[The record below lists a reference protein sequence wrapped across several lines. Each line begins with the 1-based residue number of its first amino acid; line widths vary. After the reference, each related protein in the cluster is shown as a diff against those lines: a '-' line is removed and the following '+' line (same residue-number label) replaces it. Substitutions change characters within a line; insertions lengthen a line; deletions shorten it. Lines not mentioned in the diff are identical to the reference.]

1 MANPRTQF
9 SEKSQLREAMRDRL
23 RKLSQSDRQMR
34 SVRICE
40 SLSRLLPGKKD
51 VALFS
56 PTETEPDVDLLWGLN
71 VLGDLCVSYPRCEG
85 DTLIFRPVSSVADLA
100 PGRYGICEPGPGP
113 KTERLDLIVVPGVA
127 FAADGAR
134 LGRGGG
140 FYDRFLA
147 TIPPTTMTVGVCF
160 EFQRL
165 AEIRHEP
172 HDRKVD
178 RVITG

>member
-1 MANPRTQF
+1 MVNPRTQF
-9 SEKSQLREAMRDRL
+9 SEKSQLREAMRDLL
-23 RKLSQSDRQMR
+23 RKLSPSDRQMR
-34 SVRICE
+34 SLRICE
-40 SLSRLLPGKKD
+40 RLSRLLAGKKD
-51 VALFS
+51 VALFC

-85 DTLIFRPVSSVADLA
+85 DTLIFRVVSSVADLA
-100 PGRYGICEPGPGP
+100 PGRYGISEPGPGP
-113 KTERLDLIVVPGVA
+113 KTERFDLIVVPGVA
-127 FAADGAR
+127 FAANGAR

-147 TIPPTTMTVGVCF
+147 TIPPKTMTVGVCF

>member
-1 MANPRTQF
+1 MVNPRTQF
-9 SEKSQLREAMRDRL
+9 SEKCQLREAMRDRL
-23 RKLSQSDRQMR
+23 RKLSPSDRQMR
-34 SVRICE
+34 SLRICE
-40 SLSRLLPGKKD
+40 SLSRLLAGKKD
-51 VALFS
+51 VALFC
-56 PTETEPDVDLLWGLN
+56 PTETEPDVDLLWDLN
-71 VLGDLCVSYPRCEG
+71 VLGDLCVSYPRCDG

-100 PGRYGICEPGPGP
+100 PGRYGISEPGPGP
-113 KTERLDLIVVPGVA
+113 KTERFDLIVVPGVA
-127 FAADGAR
+127 FAADGLR

-147 TIPPTTMTVGVCF
+147 SIPPTTMTVGVCF

>member
-1 MANPRTQF
+1 MVNPRSQF
-9 SEKSQLREAMRDRL
+9 SEKCQLREAMRDRL
-23 RKLSQSDRQMR
+23 RKLSPSARQVR
-34 SVRICE
+34 SLRICE
-40 SLSRLLPGKKD
+40 SLSRLLAGIKD

-56 PTETEPDVDLLWGLN
+56 PTETEPDVDLLWDLN
-71 VLGDLCVSYPRCEG
+71 VLGDLRVSYPRCDG

-100 PGRYGICEPGPGP
+100 PGRYGISEPGPGP

-160 EFQRL
+160 EFQRI
-165 AEIRHEP
+165 AEIRNEP

-178 RVITG
+178 RVIIG

>member
-1 MANPRTQF
+1 MVNPRTRF
-9 SEKSQLREAMRDRL
+9 SGKSQLREAMRDRL
-23 RKLSQSDRQMR
+23 RKLSPSDRQMR
-34 SVRICE
+34 SLRICE
-40 SLSRLLPGKKD
+40 SLSQLLAGKKD

-56 PTETEPDVDLLWGLN
+56 PTETEPDIDLLWGLR
-71 VLGDLCVSYPRCEG
+71 VLEDLCVSYPRCEG
-85 DTLIFRPVSSVADLA
+85 DTLIFRPVSSVADLV
-100 PGRYGICEPGPGP
+100 PGRYGISEPGPGP
-113 KTERLDLIVVPGVA
+113 KAERLDLIVVPGVA

-147 TIPPTTMTVGVCF
+147 TIRPTTMTVGVCF